1 MLSRNAVPSNIV
13 ERLKREA
20 EELGLALDEYLAELA
35 LQKLDPSQRAV
46 EYISAEKELL
56 EQAKE
61 ELARGDVRQA
71 ADKLWGATALAIKAY
86 ASWRDGKRLTSH
98 RDLWDYEKIV
108 ARELGKR
115 VYDSW
120 MSGQGMH
127 ICFHEG

>member
-46 EYISAEKELL
+46 EYISAAKELL